1 MSRVK
6 RAVKAMLMTVGV
18 SGCSGLDLLD
28 AVTPTAGY
36 AVDTD
41 IPYGDAARQRLDV
54 YRPAQPTGS
63 APVGSAPV
71 VVFFYGGNWETGRR
85 EDYRFVG
92 QSFASQGFLAVV
104 PDYRLYPEVR
114 YPAFVEDGAAAVAWV
129 HENIARFGGDPRRI
143 FLVGHSAG
151 AHMAVMLAVNPA
163 FLGAERTALRGVVGI
178 AGPYDFVPSGRNR
191 DILSADAGGPS
202 SMPIDYVDGSAPP
215 LLLLTGDDDKTV
227 NPGNSTRLAAR
238 ARQRGAKVRVV
249 TYPNVGHER
258 IVAALAAPFAWLLP
272 VRKEIAAFVADPR

>member
-28 AVTPTAGY
+28 AVTPSGGYTAD
-36 AVDTD
+36 VD
-41 IPYGDAARQRLDV
+41 IPYGDGARQYLDV
-54 YRPAQPTGS
+54 YRPAQAS
-63 APVGSAPV
+63 GSAPV

-92 QSFASQGFLAVV
+92 QSFASQGFVTVV

-114 YPAFVEDGAAAVAWV
+114 YPAFVQDGAAAVAWV
-129 HENIARFGGDPRRI
+129 HENIARFGGDARRI
-143 FLVGHSAG
+143 VLAGHSAG
-151 AHMAVMLAVNPA
+151 AHMAIMLAVNPA
-163 FLGAERTALRGVVGI
+163 FLGAERTALAGAVGI

-191 DILSADAGGPS
+191 DILDADGGGPS
-202 SMPIDYVDGSAPP
+202 SMPIDYADGTAPP

-238 ARQRGAKVRVV
+238 ARKRGGKVRVV

-258 IVAALAAPFAWLLP
+258 IVAVLATPFAWLLP

>member
-1 MSRVK
+1 MGRVK

-28 AVTPTAGY
+28 AVTPTGGY
-36 AVDTD
+36 TVDAD
-41 IPYGDAARQRLDV
+41 IPYGDGARQRLDV

-63 APVGSAPV
+63 APV
-71 VVFFYGGNWETGRR
+71 VVFFYGGNWESGRR

-92 QSFASQGFLAVV
+92 QSFASQGFVAVV

-114 YPAFVEDGAAAVAWV
+114 YPAFVQDGAAAVAWV

-143 FLVGHSAG
+143 VLAGHSAG

-163 FLGAERTALRGVVGI
+163 FLGAERTALVGAVGI

-191 DILSADAGGPS
+191 DILDADGGGPS
-202 SMPIDYVDGSAPP
+202 AMPIDYVDGAAAP
-215 LLLLTGDDDKTV
+215 LLLLTGDADTLV
-227 NPGNSTRLAAR
+227 LPGNSTRLA
-238 ARQRGAKVRVV
+238 
-249 TYPNVGHER
+249 ER
-258 IVAALAAPFAWLLP
+258 IRGHGGTVALVRYPDMGHTKIIAALASPLSWLGP
-272 VRKEIAAFVADPR
+272 VRQDVLAFLREH